1 MDRRKAGERHP
12 SDQAPCES
20 ARLGQPLQQIPRM
33 LRGGV
38 AIGSHLFDQCDVLQ
52 DCGSD
57 AGRDVGTLE
66 MRMTRFGLE
75 RAAQLEKRVDR

>member
-1 MDRRKAGERHP
+1 
-12 SDQAPCES
+12 
-20 ARLGQPLQQIPRM
+20 M